1 MYRFT
6 LSRIKSKYFFWSADY
21 FGGVGLVGR
30 VGCVGRIF
38 SGKYLYSKK
47 IADISA
53 SDLFGDPSAVTKFF
67 IVSCTTESYEMCF
80 CGTVPQI
87 VVHFDLSGSKCG
99 TKTTSF

>member
-6 LSRIKSKYFFWSADY
+6 LSRIKSKDFLGSADY

-47 IADISA
+47 IAGKNVGDF
-53 SDLFGDPSAVTKFF
+53 FGDPSAVVKIF
-67 IVSCTTESYEMCF
+67 IVSCATDSY
-80 CGTVPQI
+80 
-87 VVHFDLSGSKCG
+87 
-99 TKTTSF
+99 